1 MAVAGDDVDGAGG
14 EAHLGRE
21 LRHADQTQAGVFG
34 GLDHADVAGGQRAAH
49 AAPEDLHRVVP
60 RNDVAGDTVRFA
72 PGQHAVA
79 VLVGDGL
86 AVQLVAGAGVVLEV
100 AHQRQRIGLGLL
112 GGLAAVALL
121 DGRKFVGV
129 LGHLGGELHQ
139 QSPALGGADLAPDRI
154 EALARGVHRA
164 SMSCALLR
172 WISSKTCPS
181 DGSITGIVR
190 PDEEGVEALAM

>member
-1 MAVAGDDVDGAGG
+1 
-14 EAHLGRE
+14 
-21 LRHADQTQAGVFG
+21 
-34 GLDHADVAGGQRAAH
+34 
-49 AAPEDLHRVVP
+49 
-60 RNDVAGDTVRFA
+60 
-72 PGQHAVA
+72 
-79 VLVGDGL
+79 
-86 AVQLVAGAGVVLEV
+86 VQLVAGAGVVLEV
-100 AHQRQRIGLGLL
+100 AHQCQRIGLGLL
-112 GGLAAVALL
+112 GGFAAVALL

-139 QSPALGGADLAPDRI
+139 QSPALGGADLAPDGIKHWR
-154 EALARGVHRA
+154 AACTAA